1 MNYNDLFNKDSNNDD
16 NDSFYS
22 DFSDNK
28 TENSVY
34 NKVEDNSDFY
44 NNVSS
49 NDNIYIN
56 FEKEETKEENNPP
69 IVLNN
74 NDNQDKKLLRKHKMF
89 KIMFAFLIV
98 IVFSIVSILVLAELK
113 LIKLP
118 WLDYPEVLN
127 LSQNEV
133 MLKRESKFQFSTHV
147 YPSQVHYGRIIFE
160 SADPSIADVNPITGY
175 VEAKSNGTTIIKAY
189 LEDYKDVL
197 DTCEVV
203 VSDNNVLVESIS
215 VDNENIDI
223 LNNSKYILKY
233 SYYPKNAGLH
243 YFIYSSSDNDILS
256 VSNNGE
262 VIALKPGRA
271 MITILDEVS
280 GNSVNQE
287 FTVYDS
293 KDYNSTDGNH
303 LVSSIKVS
311 SSDVDLIVGGEYQ
324 VNATVYPENVIQT
337 VTFSSV
343 NPNIATV
350 TTDGLITGV
359 DYGTT
364 QIVATAIDGTNKII
378 DVTVVSDEVAV
389 TGIRLVTNSMT
400 IPLSDTKR
408 ILYEIEPSKATN
420 QKVLWTSSDASIVSI
435 DAGGNLE
442 GVNSGTATITATT
455 DDGNF
460 TAQMIVNVIK
470 QKISVSVNDLQ
481 LSKTSVSLNVGQTV
495 TVNAT
500 VSPSN
505 ASNKKV
511 IWTTSNGSVASV
523 SNGMIYAK
531 SGGTATIRATTQD
544 GQITKTVNVVVKSS
558 AINSISLSSGS
569 VKLGIGG
576 VTQLYV
582 TYSPT
587 NASGKS
593 VTWSTSN
600 GSVASVS
607 NGLVYAKS
615 VGTARIVAT
624 TPNGKTAVCVVTV
637 TNEKVDVQNI
647 ELSNKNY
654 IVKVN
659 GTTGATPIITPSH
672 ATVQTVTWSIGDSSI
687 ATVTS
692 DGKIRGV
699 REGVTS
705 VKAKTNNGKTASS
718 FVIVKNNNPP
728 AYYLDGTSIK
738 YWVDTSYKNYA
749 ITHIWVN
756 DPYTQ
761 FKTEIPDKF
770 GSLASPSTLMQK
782 ASKKNPGKAIIGIN
796 ASGFVTESFSAPL
809 YNVEHKWKNT
819 SVSPLVVYEGNV
831 IRDYTTISSIQAVYN
846 IYGMDSSGNLRYIKY
861 SSSGANNTNVK
872 SNTLNAGIKYTFG
885 WKPVLVFNGKTNDE
899 YLTSDVTIRQSI
911 CQQDSHNFIFISNIT
926 SNRSKGFSTA
936 SLAKKMVELK
946 CQTGFNLDGGGSISI
961 YQVKKGS
968 NKPSKVRVM
977 EGDVGRSIPD
987 ILYFVGD

>member
-1 MNYNDLFNKDSNNDD
+1 
-16 NDSFYS
+16 
-22 DFSDNK
+22 
-28 TENSVY
+28 
-34 NKVEDNSDFY
+34 
-44 NNVSS
+44 
-49 NDNIYIN
+49 
-56 FEKEETKEENNPP
+56 
-69 IVLNN
+69 
-74 NDNQDKKLLRKHKMF
+74 
-89 KIMFAFLIV
+89 
-98 IVFSIVSILVLAELK
+98 
-113 LIKLP
+113 
-118 WLDYPEVLN
+118 
-127 LSQNEV
+127 
-133 MLKRESKFQFSTHV
+133 
-147 YPSQVHYGRIIFE
+147 
-160 SADPSIADVNPITGY
+160 
-175 VEAKSNGTTIIKAY
+175 
-189 LEDYKDVL
+189 
-197 DTCEVV
+197 
-203 VSDNNVLVESIS
+203 
-215 VDNENIDI
+215 
-223 LNNSKYILKY
+223 
-233 SYYPKNAGLH
+233 
-243 YFIYSSSDNDILS
+243 
-256 VSNNGE
+256 
-262 VIALKPGRA
+262 

-324 VNATVYPENVIQT
+324 VNATVYPENVIQK

-582 TYSPT
+582 T
-587 NASGKS
+587 
-593 VTWSTSN
+593 
-600 GSVASVS
+600 
-607 NGLVYAKS
+607 
-615 VGTARIVAT
+615 
-624 TPNGKTAVCVVTV
+624 
-637 TNEKVDVQNI
+637 
-647 ELSNKNY
+647 
-654 IVKVN
+654 
-659 GTTGATPIITPSH
+659 
-672 ATVQTVTWSIGDSSI
+672 
-687 ATVTS
+687 
-692 DGKIRGV
+692 
-699 REGVTS
+699 
-705 VKAKTNNGKTASS
+705 
-718 FVIVKNNNPP
+718 
-728 AYYLDGTSIK
+728 
-738 YWVDTSYKNYA
+738 
-749 ITHIWVN
+749 
-756 DPYTQ
+756 
-761 FKTEIPDKF
+761 
-770 GSLASPSTLMQK
+770 
-782 ASKKNPGKAIIGIN
+782 
-796 ASGFVTESFSAPL
+796 
-809 YNVEHKWKNT
+809 
-819 SVSPLVVYEGNV
+819 
-831 IRDYTTISSIQAVYN
+831 
-846 IYGMDSSGNLRYIKY
+846 
-861 SSSGANNTNVK
+861 
-872 SNTLNAGIKYTFG
+872 
-885 WKPVLVFNGKTNDE
+885 
-899 YLTSDVTIRQSI
+899 
-911 CQQDSHNFIFISNIT
+911 
-926 SNRSKGFSTA
+926 
-936 SLAKKMVELK
+936 
-946 CQTGFNLDGGGSISI
+946 
-961 YQVKKGS
+961 
-968 NKPSKVRVM
+968 
-977 EGDVGRSIPD
+977 
-987 ILYFVGD
+987 